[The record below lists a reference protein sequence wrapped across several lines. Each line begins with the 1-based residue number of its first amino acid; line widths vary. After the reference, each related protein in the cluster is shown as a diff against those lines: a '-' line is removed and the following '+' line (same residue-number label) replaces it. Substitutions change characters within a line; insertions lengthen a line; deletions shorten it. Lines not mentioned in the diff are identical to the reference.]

1 MSVWDNAL
9 SILEL
14 DSRINKVGLDSI
26 LKKIKTVKEDDGFI
40 VLSCRDEYSMSIA
53 KEKTMTNYI
62 EGAIRTVTDKPYKV
76 SFVIEGDEK
85 ALTTST
91 IAERKVQE
99 KTRINNVSAQTN
111 LSDMYTFENFVVG
124 NCNRFAQAASVRVAD
139 KPGQTQYNPLYLW
152 GNSGLG
158 KTHLMQAIGN
168 RIVQNY
174 PNKRVIY
181 TTCENFTN
189 EYISTIKS
197 KDYDS
202 FRNLYRNVDVLM
214 IDDIQFLIGKE
225 GVQEEFFNT
234 FESLINSG
242 KQIVITSD
250 KAPNNLVSLDERL
263 TSRFQNGYTMDVQ
276 PPDFETRKAILISKL
291 EIDSIQVSDE
301 VLNYICENAT
311 SNIRQINGACN
322 ILASFFAL
330 SNEVVQLSQVESM
343 LHNFISPKKA
353 QQATPELIMSIVSQY
368 YGIGVDKM
376 KSKLRSKE
384 VLTAR
389 SVAMYMLR
397 ELLDMQLNKIG
408 QFFGGRDH
416 ATVINSLNKV
426 SNDDDLLRDIEEIKK
441 SLGVE
446 GYQL

>member
-1 MSVWDNAL
+1 MSIWDNAL

-14 DSRINKVGLDSI
+14 DSRINKVVLDSI

-40 VLSCRDEYSMSIA
+40 VLSCRDDYSMSIA

-62 EGAIRTVTDKPYKV
+62 EGAIKNVTDKPYKV

-99 KTRINNVSAQTN
+99 KTKITNVSSQTN
-111 LSDMYTFENFVVG
+111 LSNLYTFENFVVG

-291 EIDSIQVSDE
+291 EKDSIQVSDE

-376 KSKLRSKE
+376 KSKVRSKD